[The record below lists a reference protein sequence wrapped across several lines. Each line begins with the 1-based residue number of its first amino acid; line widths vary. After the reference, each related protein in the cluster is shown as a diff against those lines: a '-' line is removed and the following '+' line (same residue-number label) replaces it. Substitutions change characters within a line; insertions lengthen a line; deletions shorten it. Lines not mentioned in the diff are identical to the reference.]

1 MSDTR
6 VSAMNDISRRRLL
19 EGAAVSTAGL
29 AAMTGIARAESAPA
43 AAGAA
48 PAAKAATPGFG
59 PFRFA
64 LGAQGGKMLDGGWAK
79 EATVAEFP
87 ISVGVAGVLMS
98 LKPGALRE
106 LHWHANAAEW
116 AYVISGR
123 CRTTVFDPAG
133 RSEVLD
139 FGPGDVWYF
148 PRGHGHSL
156 LGVGPEDCLF
166 ILAFDNGHFSEFATF
181 SISDWVGHTPVEVLQ
196 KNFGLPAS
204 TFAYFPKREVYISQG
219 VVPGPLPLDP
229 APGTAETTVLTH
241 RYSLLAQKPKVF
253 SGGTF
258 RYVSAKEFPISTTM
272 TGARLT
278 LTPGS
283 LRELHWHPNANE
295 WQYYVRGRARMTIFG
310 SSGRAEVVEFGAGD
324 VGYVPMGYGHSV
336 ENAGGEELEVVF
348 AFDSGDYQEISIAEW
363 LAATPASI
371 LATNF
376 QQPEEIFSHFPDRS
390 MFIAPEKG

>member
-1 MSDTR
+1 
-6 VSAMNDISRRRLL
+6 MNAISRRRLL

-29 AAMTGIARAESAPA
+29 AAMAGVAQADAPPA
-43 AAGAA
+43 AADA
-48 PAAKAATPGFG
+48 PKPTPTPAGTTPGFG

-64 LGAQGGKMLDGGWAK
+64 LGTQSGKVLDGGWAK

-87 ISVGVAGVLMS
+87 ISEGVAGVLMS
-98 LKPGALRE
+98 LKPGGLRE

-156 LGVGPEDCLF
+156 QGLGPEECLF
-166 ILAFDNGHFSEFATF
+166 ILAFDNGHFSEFGTF
-181 SISDWVGHTPVEVLQ
+181 SVSDWVGHTPPEILA
-196 KNFGLPAS
+196 KNFAVPAE
-204 TFAYFPKREVYISQG
+204 TFAYFPRREVYISQG
-219 VVPGPLPLDP
+219 TVPGPLPLDP
-229 APGTAETTVLTH
+229 APGTAETSVLTH
-241 RYSLLAQKPKVF
+241 RYPLLAQKPQVF
-253 SGGTF
+253 TGGTF
-258 RYVSAKEFPISTTM
+258 RFVSAKQFPISTTM
-272 TGARLT
+272 SGALLT
-278 LTPGS
+278 LTPGA

-295 WQYYVRGRARMTIFG
+295 WQYYVKGRARMTIFG
-310 SSGRAEVVEFGAGD
+310 SGGRAEVVEFGQGD
-324 VGYVPMGYGHSV
+324 VGYVPMGYGHSI
-336 ENAGGEELEVVF
+336 ENAGRGELEVVF

-363 LAATPASI
+363 LAATPASV
-371 LATNF
+371 LVANF
-376 QQPEEIFSHFPDRS
+376 RQPETIFSRFPDRS